1 MSKQISIDPID
12 FEDEKQKGKTQL
24 SIPVKHLLNGK
35 EVIPIEETPF
45 VFHKYSKFASSK
57 FFTPDQRNFIKMEYY
72 KDQKNCDVIKKSIAE
87 YDTYMKNNR
96 SIVLGKYDKLYTY
109 IESVKIPVVDEEDEL
124 AQTEAKEPKEDYTK
138 VKMNTTWSY
147 YYKDTGLRLERDN
160 SIIVSKAIR
169 EALKKNKDKKNLE
182 SLVFTLSTKT
192 EDGKVVKKTYEYN
205 DIEER
210 KELSTKVYIR
220 KLPHFNDEIKILLEK
235 TELSEADEAKL
246 EELCGEPTEVDV
258 RTGEDLDKYY
268 KGNCYVRFLLKP
280 SKLWAAR
287 NKDETN
293 KRKMGV
299 QFQCL
304 QMDIVQLPY
313 TTTDNPV
320 RNLYTK
326 YSFGKNKNDV
336 PKEVNKLLIKS
347 ESPLDKNILESKVET
362 KVETD
367 KKKTTKTAVVVEES
381 EEESEEDESEEEDSE
396 DEIEVKPVVKGKQV
410 VTKSNIP
417 LKKSK

>member
-1 MSKQISIDPID
+1 MSKQISVDPID

-24 SIPVKHLLNGK
+24 LTTVKHLLNGK
-35 EVIPIEETPF
+35 EVIPIEQTPF

-87 YDTYMKNNR
+87 YDTYVKNNR
-96 SIVLGKYDKLYTY
+96 SLILGKYDKLYTY
-109 IESVKIPVVDEEDEL
+109 IESVKVPVADEEDEL

-147 YYKDTGLRLERDN
+147 YYKENGLRLEKDN

-182 SLVFTLSTKT
+182 SLVFTLNTKT
-192 EDGKVVKKTYEYN
+192 EEGKIVKKTYEYN

-220 KLPHFNDEIKILLEK
+220 KLVQFNDEIKSLLEM

-268 KGNCYVRFLLKP
+268 KGNCYVRFLIKP
-280 SKLWAAR
+280 VKLWAAR

-313 TTTDNPV
+313 TTSDNPV

-336 PKEVNKLLIKS
+336 PKELDKLLIK
-347 ESPLDKNILESKVET
+347 PDTLLDKTV
-362 KVETD
+362 VD
-367 KKKTTKTAVVVEES
+367 KKTEATKKPTSKSVVVEES
-381 EEESEEDESEEEDSE
+381 EESEEEEEESEEDSE
-396 DEIEVKPVVKGKQV
+396 DEIEVKPVVNKGKQV
-410 VTKSNIP
+410 VKSNSSLP
-417 LKKSK
+417 KKSK

>member
-1 MSKQISIDPID
+1 MSKQISVDPFD

-24 SIPVKHLLNGK
+24 STTVKHLLNGK
-35 EVIPIEETPF
+35 EVLPIEETPF
-45 VFHKYSKFASSK
+45 VYHKYSKFASSK
-57 FFTPDQRNFIKMEYY
+57 FFSPDQRNFIKMEYY
-72 KDQKNCDVIKKSIAE
+72 KDQKNCEVIKKSIAD

-96 SIVLGKYDKLYTY
+96 SVVLGKYDKLYTY
-109 IESVKIPVVDEEDEL
+109 IESVKVPVVDEEDEL

-147 YYKDTGLRLERDN
+147 YYKDSGLRLERDN

-182 SLVFTLSTKT
+182 SLVFTLSSKT

-220 KLPHFNDEIKILLEK
+220 KLPQFNDEVKSLIEK
-235 TELSEADEAKL
+235 TDLTEADEAKL

-280 SKLWAAR
+280 SKVWAAR
-287 NKDETN
+287 NKDESG

-326 YSFGKNKNDV
+326 YSFGKNKSDV
-336 PKEVNKLLIKS
+336 PKEVDKLLIKS
-347 ESPLDKNILESKVET
+347 DSPLDKNTVEH
-362 KVETD
+362 KAEPE
-367 KKKTTKTAVVVEES
+367 KKKQTKSVVVEES
-381 EEESEEDESEEEDSE
+381 EEEESEEEESE
-396 DEIEVKPVVKGKQV
+396 EESDDEIEVKPVVSKGKQV
-410 VTKSNIP
+410 ISKTSVP
-417 LKKSK
+417 LKKSR

>member
-1 MSKQISIDPID
+1 MSKQISVDPID

-24 SIPVKHLLNGK
+24 STPVKHLLNGK

-45 VFHKYSKFASSK
+45 VYHKYSKFASSK

-72 KDQKNCDVIKKSIAE
+72 KDQKNCDVIRKSIAE

-96 SIVLGKYDKLYTY
+96 SLVLGKYDKLYTY
-109 IESVKIPVVDEEDEL
+109 IESVKVPVVDEEDEL
-124 AQTEAKEPKEDYTK
+124 TQSEAKEPKEDYTK

-147 YYKDTGLRLERDN
+147 YYKDTGLRLEKDN

-205 DIEER
+205 EIEER

-220 KLPHFNDEIKILLEK
+220 KLPQFNDEIKSLLEK

-268 KGNCYVRFLLKP
+268 KGNCYVRFLIKP
-280 SKLWAAR
+280 VKLWAAR

-336 PKEVNKLLIKS
+336 PKEIDKLLIK
-347 ESPLDKNILESKVET
+347 PDTLLDKTV
-362 KVETD
+362 VD
-367 KKKTTKTAVVVEES
+367 KKTETTKKSVSKSVVVEES
-381 EEESEEDESEEEDSE
+381 EEESEEEEEESEEDSE
-396 DEIEVKPVVKGKQV
+396 EEIEVKPVITKGKQV
-410 VTKSNIP
+410 VKSSSNLPKKTK
-417 LKKSK
+417 